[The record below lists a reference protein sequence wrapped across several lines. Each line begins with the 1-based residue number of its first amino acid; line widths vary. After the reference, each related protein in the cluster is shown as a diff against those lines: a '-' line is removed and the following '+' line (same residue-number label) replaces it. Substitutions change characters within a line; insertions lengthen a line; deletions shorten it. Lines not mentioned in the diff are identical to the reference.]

1 MMEPG
6 TSLLIDAI
14 KLQFNELNT
23 FIQSLTNASVLQKAD
38 ELQIKTEG
46 LTYVLVALKKGAQ

>member
-1 MMEPG
+1 MEPG